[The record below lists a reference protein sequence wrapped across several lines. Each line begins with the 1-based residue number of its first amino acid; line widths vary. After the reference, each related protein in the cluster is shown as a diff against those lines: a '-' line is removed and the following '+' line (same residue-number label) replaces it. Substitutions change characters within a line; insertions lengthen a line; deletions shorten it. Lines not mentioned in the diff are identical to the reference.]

1 MCQIERTGRSYR
13 VSVRPQGRHGRL
25 YEKSFDASV
34 SAFQRHAALVA
45 GLRGAGWTSVAYR

>member
-34 SAFQRHAALVA
+34 SAFQRHAALIA